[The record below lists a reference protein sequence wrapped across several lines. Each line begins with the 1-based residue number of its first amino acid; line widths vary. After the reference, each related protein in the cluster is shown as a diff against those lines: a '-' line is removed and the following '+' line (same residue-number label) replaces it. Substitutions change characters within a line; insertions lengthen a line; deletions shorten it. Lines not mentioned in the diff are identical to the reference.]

1 MTEQISTNAEGVQK
15 PKRTYNRKPKQIVV
29 EAPTVEHIRQPLTL
43 DPPSNIPEPLPE
55 KVPQKPKRTYKKKV
69 RSSPTY
75 DGGVIEF
82 IPTIEE
88 PIPEPPVLFRQTN
101 KPHKEEVSSSDETN
115 VEHCVSS
122 QPSGT
127 GKGDALLNPSYVGGT
142 PLEEPREKKP
152 RTEKQQE
159 AFRKMREA
167 RLKKQEELSQL
178 KAFDKEQKLMKKE
191 HDKLNKLKE
200 KLIYEKCTP
209 PLVESHCGTHTAS
222 QNFVNSSVVC
232 GGTHKV
238 SNIPNYIFV

>member
-1 MTEQISTNAEGVQK
+1 MTEQISTNADSSVVWGETHKGVQK

-29 EAPTVEHIRQPLTL
+29 EAPTAEPIRQPLLGSPHERVIDCVTSTL
-43 DPPSNIPEPLPE
+43 EPPSNITPPSYGAKPIPEPLPDC
-55 KVPQKPKRTYKKKV
+55 VSSQTTRSKRTYKKK
-69 RSSPTY
+69 
-75 DGGVIEF
+75 
-82 IPTIEE
+82 
-88 PIPEPPVLFRQTN
+88 PIPEPP
-101 KPHKEEVSSSDETN
+101 KEEVSSSDETN

-122 QPSGT
+122 QPSDT

-142 PLEEPREKKP
+142 PLGELREKKP

-200 KLIYEKCTP
+200 KLIYENCTP
-209 PLVESHCGTHTAS
+209 PLVEPH
-222 QNFVNSSVVC
+222 